1 MKMKWML
8 FAATML
14 STAAIAGAAT
24 QFNKQV
30 PVGPQDRVNVSN
42 IAGSVS
48 ITTWE
53 GREIDVQGELG
64 SGVDRVEV
72 RQDTGNVDIKV
83 IVKDGDWWNGQS
95 SRDGEARLQIR
106 MPAGVQLD
114 VNTVSAPI
122 IVSGVR
128 GRMRLK
134 SVSGDIRSSIM
145 GTDLDAKTVSGNVQL
160 MGSNPQANVRASS
173 VSGNVDLIQVG
184 GDVDAR
190 STSGDVDIDSKGSS
204 ELRAHSVS
212 GDIGV
217 RGVLASDADLD
228 LQSVSGRVKVAAQ
241 APGGYKYDLSSFSG
255 SIRNCFGYAVERND
269 IPGNSHLNGVRGEGK
284 GNVRM
289 KSHSGTVDLC
299 DH

>member
-1 MKMKWML
+1 MTRKWML
-8 FAATML
+8 LAAALMSTTAFAAT
-14 STAAIAGAAT
+14 S

-42 IAGSVS
+42 ITGSVS
-48 ITTWE
+48 ITTWDR
-53 GREIDVQGELG
+53 REIDVQGELG
-64 SGVDRVEV
+64 SGVERVEV

-83 IVKDGDWWNGQS
+83 VVKDGDWWNGQS
-95 SRDGEARLQIR
+95 QRDTEARLQIR
-106 MPAGVQLD
+106 MPADVQLD
-114 VNTVSAPI
+114 VSTVSAPI
-122 IVSGVR
+122 TVSGVR

-134 SVSGDIRSSIM
+134 SVSGDLRSSIL

-160 MGSNPQANVRASS
+160 TGNNPQANVRASS

-184 GDVDAR
+184 GDVEAR

-204 ELRAHSVS
+204 DLRAHTVS
-212 GDIGV
+212 GDIVV

-241 APGGYKYDLSSFSG
+241 APAGYKYDLSSFSG
-255 SIRNCFGYAVERND
+255 SVRNCFGYNVERND
-269 IPGNSHLNGVRGEGK
+269 VPGNSRLNGVRGEGK
-284 GNVRM
+284 GNLRM

>member
-1 MKMKWML
+1 MTRKWML
-8 FAATML
+8 LAAAML
-14 STAAIAGAAT
+14 STSALAATT

-30 PVGPQDRVNVSN
+30 PIGPQDRVNVSN

-48 ITTWE
+48 ITTWDR
-53 GREIDVQGELG
+53 REIDVQGELG
-64 SGVDRVEV
+64 SGVERVEV
-72 RQDTGNVDIKV
+72 RQETGNVDVKV
-83 IVKDGDWWNGQS
+83 VVKDGDWWNGQTS
-95 SRDGEARLQIR
+95 KDTEARLQIR
-106 MPAGVQLD
+106 MPAEVQLD
-114 VNTVSAPI
+114 ISTVSAPI
-122 IVSGVR
+122 TVSGVQ
-128 GRMRLK
+128 GRMRMK
-134 SVSGDIRSSIM
+134 SVSGDIRSSIL
-145 GTDLDAKTVSGNVQL
+145 GDDLDAKTVSGNVQL
-160 MGSNPQANVRASS
+160 TGSNPKASVRASS

-204 ELRAHSVS
+204 DLRAHTVS
-212 GDIGV
+212 GDIVV

-241 APGGYKYDLSSFSG
+241 APAGYRYDLSSFSG
-255 SIRNCFGYAVERND
+255 AIRNCFGYSAERND
-269 IPGNSHLNGVRGEGK
+269 TPGNSKLNGVRGEGK